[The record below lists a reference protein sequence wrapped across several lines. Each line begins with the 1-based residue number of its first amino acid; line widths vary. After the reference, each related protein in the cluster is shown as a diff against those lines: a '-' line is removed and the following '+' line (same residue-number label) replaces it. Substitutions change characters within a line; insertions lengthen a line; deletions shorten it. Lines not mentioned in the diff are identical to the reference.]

1 MRDSWVDED
10 GAREF
15 MKHLKQDYN
24 AEVENLISFAKDS
37 SDPRMQRCWAALSIL
52 KRVIDNMEAERGKSS
67 DT

>member
-1 MRDSWVDED
+1 
-10 GAREF
+10 